1 MGKKQEIDT
10 KDKNVFQR
18 YFEDNK
24 WGTKKEIEY
33 FKEYLNGI
41 NFKNLNKDEIIK
53 KIESRNSMKE
63 THVYAIEQ
71 MIQVTQNNEE
81 DLDNIKYSAGK
92 SFIYKMKKKLK
103 INTITE
109 MEKTIKNI
117 INTGEKKGVLTKE
130 EEGMNKLIE
139 EMGRERCEEIG
150 ELVVDKEVRNYIQ
163 SKTQEKKTNV
173 LQKTIKM
180 AKYIDVNSSKISG
193 KISDTIKGKESMIR
207 NGVRNI
213 FNNNGSEI
221 GLLQKGIGVGKI
233 GVGSVMYGIEKVTK
247 VGLKTK
253 GIADTALEA
262 GEGLTN
268 KIKTKSNA
276 ETWGN

>member
-150 ELVVDKEVRNYIQ
+150 ELVEDKKVRNYIK
-163 SKTQEKKTNV
+163 SKTKEKKTNE
-173 LQKTIKM
+173 LQKTIP
-180 AKYIDVNSSKISG
+180 ANSSKIPG
-193 KISDTIKGKESMIR
+193 KILDKIKGTKSMIG